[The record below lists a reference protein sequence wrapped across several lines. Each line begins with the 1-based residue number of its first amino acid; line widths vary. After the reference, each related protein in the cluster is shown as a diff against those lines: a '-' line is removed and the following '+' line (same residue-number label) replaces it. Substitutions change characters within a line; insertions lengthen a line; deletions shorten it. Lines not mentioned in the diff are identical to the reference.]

1 MPNKI
6 AEYGSDFKGRML
18 DFGCGHK
25 PYKSIFS
32 QVNEYI
38 GVDFENDGH
47 CHEKEEI
54 DVYYD
59 GNSLPFP
66 DEYFD
71 CAICTEVLEHV
82 PDVDKSLALLAR
94 VLKRNA
100 PIILTAPFVW
110 PEHEMPFDFR
120 RFTMNG
126 FVEKLKREGIEV
138 LKTHKNGNY
147 VSVIIQLQIM
157 LIHQL
162 LFVKNVYLNFIINFI
177 FVFPF
182 TLIGIILSPVFS
194 KCKGLYF
201 NNIVLAVKRGSSI
214 QHHEEVSS

>member
-1 MPNKI
+1 MPKKI
-6 AEYGSDFKGRML
+6 AEYASNFKGKML

-25 PYKSIFS
+25 PYQSLF
-32 QVNEYI
+32 QHVDEYV
-38 GVDFENDGH
+38 GVDFSNEGH
-47 CHEKEEI
+47 SHEKEAV

-66 DEYFD
+66 DSYFD

-82 PDVDKSLALLAR
+82 PDVDKSLTLLGR

-100 PIILTAPFVW
+100 HVILTVPFVW

-126 FVEKLKREGIEV
+126 LAEKLKEHNFKV

-147 VSVIIQLQIM
+147 ISVMMQLRLM
-157 LIHQL
+157 LIYQL
-162 LFVKNVYLNFIINFI
+162 IFIKNAKW
-177 FVFPF
+177 
-182 TLIGIILSPVFS
+182 G
-194 KCKGLYF
+194 G
-201 NNIVLAVKRGSSI
+201 R
-214 QHHEEVSS
+214 

>member
-1 MPNKI
+1 MPDKI
-6 AEYGSDFKGRML
+6 TEYAVDFKGKML

-25 PYKSIFS
+25 PYKSVFS
-32 QVNEYI
+32 QVDEYI
-38 GVDFENDGH
+38 GVDFRNEGH
-47 CHEKEEI
+47 DHEKEDI

-59 GNSLPFP
+59 GESLPFS

-82 PDVDKSLALLAR
+82 PDVDKSLTLLNR

-100 PIILTAPFVW
+100 QVIFTVPFVW
-110 PEHEMPFDFR
+110 TEHEMPFDFR

-126 FVEKLKREGIEV
+126 FVKILEKHGFTV
-138 LKTHKNGNY
+138 LKAHKNGNFM
-147 VSVIIQLQIM
+147 SVIIQLQIM

-162 LFVKNVYLNFIINFI
+162 LFTKNVYLNFIINFI

-182 TLIGIILSPVFS
+182 TFIGIILSPLFFR
-194 KCKGLYF
+194 CKGLYF
-201 NNIVLAVKRGSSI
+201 NNCIGY
-214 QHHEEVSS
+214 